1 MVELKCKKERAKK
14 IPRDRKHLPKK
25 FRCPCEA
32 ERMDNMSDKRRTQWF
47 ILEILKKHSDLKNG
61 ISVSEIMKLL
71 KSEFNW
77 EVDRK
82 TVKRNLTLLMSYGL
96 ADICENNKK
105 LWRAEWL
112 FSEREKEMLAESIAI
127 NPNIPRSEGNEI
139 LKKLASQVGD
149 FGVYQK
155 VVFAGRGRVN
165 HNSCKENLSVV
176 LKAIKD
182 RKMLSFSVIIYQK
195 GGKIRLK
202 RDDRGQVIE
211 YLVNPETVISTGGSF
226 KLLGA
231 IGDSG
236 RYLYFPIDKMYDL
249 TVTDITGRSALV
261 SYESYLPLYKVE
273 SDRPYFDKKER
284 IIFVAGQNAL
294 EKVYESFGEDAEAI
308 RDYRGKVEMQ
318 VYCEAEAFKSFALGL
333 CDDIEV
339 IYPKALRKNIAEN
352 LRKAYESY
360 LSDKSVF
367 LG

>member
-1 MVELKCKKERAKK
+1 
-14 IPRDRKHLPKK
+14 
-25 FRCPCEA
+25 
-32 ERMDNMSDKRRTQWF
+32 MDIMSDKRRTQWF
-47 ILEILKKHSDLKNG
+47 ILEILKKHTDLKNG
-61 ISVSEIMKLL
+61 VSVSEIMKLL
-71 KSEFNW
+71 KTEYNW

-82 TVKRNLTLLMSYGL
+82 TVKRNLSLLMSYGL
-96 ADICENNKK
+96 ADICEGKKK

-149 FGVYQK
+149 FGVYQR
-155 VVFAGRGRVN
+155 VVFAGRGTVN
-165 HNSCKENLSVV
+165 HSSCKENLSVV
-176 LKAIKD
+176 LDAIKE

-202 RDDRGQVIE
+202 RDERGQVIE

-231 IGDSG
+231 IGDTG
-236 RYLYFPIDKMYDL
+236 RYMYFPIDKMYDL
-249 TVTDITGRSALV
+249 TVTDIFGKSTLI
-261 SYESYLPLYKVE
+261 SYDSYLPLYKAE
-273 SDRPYFDKKER
+273 SERPYFDKKER
-284 IIFVAGQNAL
+284 IVFIAGQKAL
-294 EKVYESFGEDAEAI
+294 ERVYESFGEDAEAI

-318 VYCEAEAFKSFALGL
+318 VCCEAEAFKSFALGL

-339 IYPKALRKNIAEN
+339 IYPKALRKNIAED
-352 LRKAYESY
+352 LKRAYESY
-360 LSDKSVF
+360 LADKSIL